1 MKERKKREIK
11 GKEMIE
17 REGRKVGGGRKE
29 GLKKSLACL
38 RLLCLS
44 KKIQPKN

>member
-17 REGRKVGGGRKE
+17 REGRKVGGGE
-29 GLKKSLACL
+29 KKD
-38 RLLCLS
+38 
-44 KKIQPKN
+44 